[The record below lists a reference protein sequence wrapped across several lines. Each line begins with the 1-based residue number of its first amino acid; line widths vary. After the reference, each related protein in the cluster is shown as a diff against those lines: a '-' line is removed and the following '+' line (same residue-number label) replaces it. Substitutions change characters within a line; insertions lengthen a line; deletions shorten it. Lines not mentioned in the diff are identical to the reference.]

1 MILQM
6 LSEKTPA
13 RVKEIGCGVWRQ
25 VRGWKWGVV
34 CGDGCGGGNG
44 VWCVVTGARITPT
57 PTAAANFL
65 PKQFP

>member
-13 RVKEIGCGVWRQ
+13 HVMEMGCGVWGR

-44 VWCVVTGARITPT
+44 MW
-57 PTAAANFL
+57 
-65 PKQFP
+65 

>member
-13 RVKEIGCGVWRQ
+13 HVMEMGCGVWGR

-34 CGDGCGGGNG
+34 CGESI
-44 VWCVVTGARITPT
+44 VQMYEA
-57 PTAAANFL
+57 
-65 PKQFP
+65 